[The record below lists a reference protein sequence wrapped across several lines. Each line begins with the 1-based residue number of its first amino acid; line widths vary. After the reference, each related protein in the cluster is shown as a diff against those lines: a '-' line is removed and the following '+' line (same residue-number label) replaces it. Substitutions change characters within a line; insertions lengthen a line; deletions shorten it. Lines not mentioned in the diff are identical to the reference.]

1 MLFINNTDSSRDLIV
16 FMTSFISS
24 FLTPDH
30 IIFLGIAASV
40 ADAPAVNPNAVKTLL
55 ANGLSAF
62 PIKGNPVFSK
72 SLPKSPPDCPF
83 LYN

>member
-1 MLFINNTDSSRDLIV
+1 MLFINNTDSSRDLIF
-16 FMTSFISS
+16 FMILFISL

-30 IIFLGIAASV
+30 IIFLRIVASV
-40 ADAPAVNPNAVKTLL
+40 ADAPAVNPNAIKTLL

-72 SLPKSPPDCPF
+72 SLPKSPPDYPF
-83 LYN
+83 SYN